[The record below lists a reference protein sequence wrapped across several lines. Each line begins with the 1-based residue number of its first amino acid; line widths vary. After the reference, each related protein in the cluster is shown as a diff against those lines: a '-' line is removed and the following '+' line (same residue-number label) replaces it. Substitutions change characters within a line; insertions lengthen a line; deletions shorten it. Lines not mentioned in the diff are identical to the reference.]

1 MVCRHQP
8 LIKQLRARTD
18 VSPRAQMDDN
28 TDPTFI
34 YNGLRVRLMSTY
46 VMQKLHGQYE
56 GMSFLR
62 WAYSI
67 ESYLALTIAF

>member
-46 VMQKLHGQYE
+46 VMQKLHG
-56 GMSFLR
+56 
-62 WAYSI
+62 
-67 ESYLALTIAF
+67 